1 MQATP
6 VQQDASRRHK
16 SPRPNRKQLTR
27 AGVIAVL
34 LLFVLF
40 GLPQLLSLYYIDTM
54 TQVAVYSMVALGL
67 GVLVGRVGLVSL
79 GQVAV
84 LAIGA
89 WVAARLLFATTQPYP
104 LVLLEAGLITM
115 VLGVIIGLPA
125 LRLRGLYLA
134 LITLMLAGAITVVLA
149 TVNFPNGGHGFLGY
163 NGSLVHIPP
172 IRRPSIAASDPA
184 YFRYS
189 VVVAILMFALVL
201 AHIKTRPGRAWAAI
215 RQSEPAAL
223 AAGINT
229 WLYKLWA
236 FALASF
242 ITGVAGGVLAG
253 AVHYLYSIGFPTQ
266 DSITLLAVVLMGG
279 AYSLWGAVVAALL
292 YQFLPALLN
301 NWGVSADWLTI
312 LFGIGV
318 LQVLTTAPAGLAD
331 QVPKDLARLGRL
343 LRGRIRKA
351 AARAGGVT
359 RHDRGRRPDRPLRR
373 RHLAGRHEP
382 DVRAGYLRAHR
393 AERGRQDHLLQRAER
408 LRPARRGNR
417 ARVRGRPALDG
428 PFPPRPLGGAP
439 DVPDRT
445 GHRGALGVRQRGD
458 GARALQARRR
468 LPPRRRAGRDRVQP
482 ASTPPRRRRCARSG
496 SASAA
501 WSRSPA
507 RSSGGHAWSCS
518 TSPPPGCRTRRPATW
533 PRSSAASPSIPARWP
548 SWSTTT

>member
-1 MQATP
+1 VQATP
-6 VQQDASRRHK
+6 VQQDTSPGRTSRRPGRK
-16 SPRPNRKQLTR
+16 SLIR

-34 LLFVLF
+34 LAFVLF
-40 GLPQLLSLYYIDTM
+40 GLPQLMSLYYTDTM

-89 WVAARLLFATTQPYP
+89 WVAARLLFATAQPYP
-104 LVLLEAGLITM
+104 LILLEAGLATM
-115 VLGVIIGLPA
+115 VAGVVIGLPA

-134 LITLMLAGAITVVLA
+134 LITLMLAGGLTVVLA

-163 NGSLVHIPP
+163 NGGLLHIPP

-223 AAGINT
+223 AAGINI
-229 WLYKLWA
+229 WFYKLWA

-279 AYSLWGAVVAALL
+279 VYSLWGAVVAALL

-301 NWGVSADWLTI
+301 NWGVSADWLII
-312 LFGIGV
+312 LFGVGV

-331 QVPKDLARLGRL
+331 QVPRDLARLGRF
-343 LRGRIRKA
+343 LRARIGKA
-351 AARAGGVT
+351 TSAGGK
-359 RHDRGRRPDRPLRR
+359 
-373 RHLAGRHEP
+373 
-382 DVRAGYLRAHR
+382 
-393 AERGRQDHLLQRAER
+393 
-408 LRPARRGNR
+408 PA
-417 ARVRGRPALDG
+417 
-428 PFPPRPLGGAP
+428 
-439 DVPDRT
+439 
-445 GHRGALGVRQRGD
+445 
-458 GARALQARRR
+458 
-468 LPPRRRAGRDRVQP
+468 
-482 ASTPPRRRRCARSG
+482 
-496 SASAA
+496 
-501 WSRSPA
+501 
-507 RSSGGHAWSCS
+507 
-518 TSPPPGCRTRRPATW
+518 
-533 PRSSAASPSIPARWP
+533 
-548 SWSTTT
+548 